1 MRVATGYGSR
11 PTSGGFETF
20 SWYFFRISGIILI
33 FLVILHL
40 LLNHVSTDV
49 SCTSYQ
55 LVSIRYENP
64 FWRLYDWLLL
74 TLALLHGM
82 NGLRIVVDDYVRTR
96 GWRLTLQSAV
106 GILTLVFFLLGTITL
121 ITFHPVVGSLGPNC
135 IK

>member
-11 PTSGGFETF
+11 PSGGGFETF
-20 SWYFFRISGIILI
+20 SWYFFRVSGILLI
-33 FLVILHL
+33 FLALIHIF
-40 LLNHVSTDV
+40 LNHVATDV

-55 LVSIRYENP
+55 LVAIRYQNP

-106 GILTLVFFLLGTITL
+106 GIVTLVFFLLGTITL
-121 ITFHPVVGSLGPNC
+121 ITFQPVVGALGPNC